1 MAKQQK
7 RIITGLVAGMT
18 VGALAVGSIT
28 FVSRPSN
35 AGFDT
40 TDNVRVAED
49 HKLPERWA
57 INAAYGR
64 GALSNLRAALGEIDN
79 GNTEEARKGVS
90 VAQSL
95 LGKIASGISPDV
107 RERTSAADY
116 ILVHSEVRVLG
127 DGDPENTVHAK
138 LDGLRSE
145 VDMSNQEAIIAA
157 LDSLDVPLAYTR
169 VEMPLSETKALVG
182 HALAA
187 LETSDSEL
195 ARTKLHQIGDGLRV
209 DTVRVGVEDHRIESG
224 DEKDAS

>member
-7 RIITGLVAGMT
+7 RLIAGLVAGMA
-18 VGALAVGSIT
+18 VGALLVGSMT

-35 AGFDT
+35 AGSEP
-40 TDNVRVAED
+40 TDNVRVVED

-64 GALSNLRAALGEIDN
+64 GALSNLRAALAEIDN
-79 GNTEEARKGVS
+79 ENAEEARKGVA

-95 LGKIASGISPDV
+95 LGKIASGTSGDV
-107 RERTSAADY
+107 RERAPAADY
-116 ILVHSEVRVLG
+116 VLVHSEVRVLG
-127 DGDPENTVHAK
+127 GGDPENTVQAK
-138 LDGLRSE
+138 LDGLRNE
-145 VDMSNQEAIIAA
+145 IDMSDHETIIAA

-169 VEMPLSETKALVG
+169 VDLPLSETKALVDQ
-182 HALAA
+182 ALEA

-209 DTVRVGVEDHRIESG
+209 DTVRFGVEEHRIESG
-224 DEKDAS
+224 DEKEAS

>member
-7 RIITGLVAGMT
+7 RLIAGLIAGMA
-18 VGALAVGSIT
+18 VGALVIGSMT

-35 AGFDT
+35 AGSDT
-40 TDNVRVAED
+40 TDNVRVVED

-79 GNTEEARKGVS
+79 ENAEEARKGVA

-95 LGKIASGISPDV
+95 LGKIASGTSGDV
-107 RERTSAADY
+107 RERAPTADY

-127 DGDPENTVHAK
+127 DGDPENTVQAR
-138 LDGLRSE
+138 LDSLRSE
-145 VDMSNQEAIIAA
+145 IDMTDHEAIVAA

-169 VEMPLSETKALVG
+169 IDLPLSETKV
-182 HALAA
+182 LADQA
-187 LETSDSEL
+187 LEALDANDSEL
-195 ARTKLHQIGDGLRV
+195 ARAKLLQIGDGLRV
-209 DTVRVGVEDHRIESG
+209 DTVRVGIEEHRIEFA
-224 DEKDAS
+224 DEKEAS